1 MNAYINSITKV
12 ELYGGT
18 HFSGILNYVN
28 GFARKVAE
36 ENTQFQQKYNICL
49 ILTDGVINDLS
60 DTVDQLVNGSNL
72 PLSIIIVG
80 IGNADFS

>member
-36 ENTQFQQKYNICL
+36 ENT
-49 ILTDGVINDLS
+49 
-60 DTVDQLVNGSNL
+60 
-72 PLSIIIVG
+72 
-80 IGNADFS
+80 